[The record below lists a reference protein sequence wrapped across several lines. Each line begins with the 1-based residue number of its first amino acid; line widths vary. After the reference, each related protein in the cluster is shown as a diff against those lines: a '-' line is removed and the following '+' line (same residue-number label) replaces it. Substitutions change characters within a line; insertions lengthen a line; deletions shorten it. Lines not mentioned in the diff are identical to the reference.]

1 MDKIDREKYIDFIDK
16 IFNDLQKKFIS
27 QNYPENDVKLFLESK
42 INLLKN
48 AFQKYIEN
56 INSQEYVFFN
66 FIKNLEDYKIYLY
79 CFYILTRIT
88 YPEYF
93 NDEYVNNDVYQNE
106 YEKVNIGYP
115 YLQITNKDTQSFIY
129 FFIKDFIDKYN
140 IKNENIYE
148 LSYDPLLNEL
158 IRFMILYVLKSY
170 ISKLQ
175 MTNDK
180 VKNLEKIKSRSR
192 FSNLYE
198 LMEIFYDVVINEEN
212 FFSDN
217 GRKGIRFM
225 DENEYISFNNTL
237 IFHFFVEN
245 PRPEIENIFT
255 LYVKEITFEK
265 AIELYSIHYSG
276 MPINKVNPDY
286 LKYIINEDTSFI
298 HYSCLNI
305 NFRGVNKKI
314 VLLGEL
320 HSNEKYNKELVYI
333 KNEFRKICQWNNTN
347 KTNIKVDFLSEST
360 ELSNILMLEN
370 EQYNIRELVKCTDD
384 ENIKKLLTF
393 KNLKFSIPNEYD
405 EFTKERTCNMN
416 KCFYDVYYNSLDNRY
431 ISSNYFIK
439 NTDFESYEKF
449 LYRNIFIDY
458 LKTHS
463 NVEKFTNDL
472 YKKVENAINYMKNES
487 LYYNYNTNNNF
498 MVFGYLYEKNSD
510 YAKSLFELYMN
521 SISNNYNILLNY
533 FSFPLNVV
541 QILSK
546 HILDIPPQIV
556 FDYMIYD
563 ICNFYNYIYKN
574 YFPYIYYE
582 YRQNP
587 DFTNK
592 VTDLYQRY
600 KHFYG
605 YFPEESSLKKLKN
618 FYTNDL
624 NIFEYKYCK
633 YLIEC
638 MVYIDDGF
646 ITRYIFLS
654 FKMYNEPLF
663 LSLFIYDPFLQKYLI
678 YMAYLDRLATI
689 RCSYIDVFLIH
700 NILLSNNTEFK
711 KNKKI
716 PSNNNNIVVYCG
728 ALHARTLIS
737 CFSEIKIL
745 NNDNYFCL
753 DDYFT
758 TGNGFVH
765 LNKIP
770 CFSNFLLK

>member
-1 MDKIDREKYIDFIDK
+1 LIAFIIITIITVILYFLFWNKKTDHNSIVVNESDNIKNSYIKAEGLTEDEIFTDENGQYKIVEKTREIPRRTYIKAVLNGKYWGEIDEYISNQFSYSK
-16 IFNDLQKKFIS
+16 FFNF
-27 QNYPENDVKLFLESK
+27 NVYEVT
-42 INLLKN
+42 LKN
-48 AFQKYIEN
+48 AVYGSSPYPLEQDLRIPRERLPKHLHTVLEKDKK
-56 INSQEYVFFN
+56 EYDVNLHEPVFADIKFN
-66 FIKNLEDYKIYLY
+66 RKLHQSDG
-79 CFYILTRIT
+79 
-88 YPEYF
+88 
-93 NDEYVNNDVYQNE
+93 NE
-106 YEKVNIGYP
+106 VFG
-115 YLQITNKDTQSFIY
+115 T
-129 FFIKDFIDKYN
+129 IDAVVTG
-140 IKNENIYE
+140 
-148 LSYDPLLNEL
+148 
-158 IRFMILYVLKSY
+158 YVLDY
-170 ISKLQ
+170 
-175 MTNDK
+175 T
-180 VKNLEKIKSRSR
+180 
-192 FSNLYE
+192 
-198 LMEIFYDVVINEEN
+198 
-212 FFSDN
+212 
-217 GRKGIRFM
+217 
-225 DENEYISFNNTL
+225 
-237 IFHFFVEN
+237 
-245 PRPEIENIFT
+245 
-255 LYVKEITFEK
+255 KEITFEK

-416 KCFYDVYYNSLDNRY
+416 KCFYDVYYNSLDYRY